1 MGRIHTL
8 SPELAHKIAAGEVI
22 ERPANIVKEL
32 LENSIDAG
40 STQIIIRIEKA
51 GTQLIE
57 ISDNGCG
64 MDRADAQAC
73 FSRHA
78 TSKLHAVDEL
88 MHLSSFGFR
97 GEALASIAA
106 VSKVTLCTKPQES
119 SDPLGTT
126 ITISD
131 SAISSVADYVGS
143 AGTTIRIADLFYN
156 VPVRKKFLKQ
166 EETEWNQ
173 IQQIVWGLCLTH
185 QEVGCKLYRD
195 GRLVLNAP
203 AVTSLKDR
211 LTQVWGHNISSN
223 LINLTPPVKE
233 SKHGITITGMTSN
246 PNFWRYGRHNLF
258 FFVNDRLV
266 KNNELSKA
274 LMKGYRSVLP
284 PGRFPAACLFITMDT
299 EKVDVNIHP
308 RKEEV
313 RFTHPQ
319 AVATQLAQQATRTL
333 EEYVSNMLAGRGKMA
348 QTSTPLPA
356 TPAPAMASSPTHAQP
371 IIQAQPV
378 TPAPSEVQN
387 TPPAAHSFASLKEP
401 VFSALNTPVA
411 PPAPAVTPVKTPLKR
426 EVQPISL
433 DPRLRESDRTG
444 SETVQQPITQ
454 VATPPCIIG
463 QLFATY
469 IVMESTDDDTVIIVD
484 QHAAHERILY
494 HQFSHKFTNK
504 EGTRL
509 LFPEL
514 IPLSAAALQSLL
526 QHQAFFSSQGIEIE
540 QGGPDQLAVLSTPPR
555 IQKESLQEFMRD
567 CADFIQQHESLDTE
581 EFAKQLN
588 EHVHSHMSCK
598 AAIRAG
604 DVLDVKRMQEL
615 VTQLMST
622 PNRFICVHGRPTMWT
637 MTRSELAKKF
647 RRP

>member
-1 MGRIHTL
+1 MGHIHTL
-8 SPELAHKIAAGEVI
+8 SPQLAHKIAAGEVI

-40 STQIIIRIEKA
+40 ATSITIRIEKA

-64 MDRADAQAC
+64 MDRDDAQAC

-97 GEALASIAA
+97 GEALASVAA
-106 VSKVTLCTKPQES
+106 VSKVTLHTKPQES
-119 SDPLGTT
+119 NEPLGTT

-131 SAISSVADYVGS
+131 SVIASVDDYAGA
-143 AGTTIRIADLFYN
+143 AGTTISIADLFYN

-166 EETEWNQ
+166 DETEWNQ
-173 IQQIVWGLCLTH
+173 IQQIVWGLCVTH
-185 QEVGCKLYRD
+185 QSVGCKLYRD
-195 GRLVLNAP
+195 GKLVLNAP
-203 AVTSLKDR
+203 AVKSLKDR

-223 LINLTPPVKE
+223 LVSLSSPLKE

-246 PNFWRYGRHNLF
+246 PNFWRYGRHNMF
-258 FFVNDRLV
+258 FFVNERLV

-274 LMKGYRSVLP
+274 LMKGYRNVLP
-284 PGRFPAACLFITMDT
+284 PGRFPAACLFIEIDK

-319 AVATQLAQQATRTL
+319 AVATQLAQQVTQTL
-333 EEYVSNMLAGRGKMA
+333 EEYVSNMLAGRGKVEE
-348 QTSTPLPA
+348 
-356 TPAPAMASSPTHAQP
+356 PAPAPFQERSISDPG
-371 IIQAQPV
+371 QARM
-378 TPAPSEVQN
+378 TERA
-387 TPPAAHSFASLKEP
+387 KEP
-401 VFSALNTPVA
+401 VFSTLAAPIAPPITAPQKQAVSLPTPLPVPQPVA
-411 PPAPAVTPVKTPLKR
+411 KI
-426 EVQPISL
+426 Q
-433 DPRLRESDRTG
+433 
-444 SETVQQPITQ
+444 ETAQQPITHT
-454 VATPPCIIG
+454 ATPPRIIG

-469 IVMESTDDDTVIIVD
+469 IIMESGDDDAVIMVD

-514 IPLSAAALQSLL
+514 IPLPAVALKALL
-526 QHQAFFSSQGIEIE
+526 QHRGFFANQGIEIE

-555 IQKESLQEFMRD
+555 IQKESLRDFMRD
-567 CADFIQQHESLDTE
+567 CADFIATHESLDTE
-581 EFAKQLN
+581 QFAKQLN
-588 EHVHSHMSCK
+588 EHVHSHMACK
-598 AAIRAG
+598 SAIRAG
-604 DVLDVKRMQEL
+604 DVLDVERMQEV
-615 VTQLMST
+615 VTQLLST

>member
-1 MGRIHTL
+1 MGHIHTL

-40 STQIIIRIEKA
+40 ATAITIRIEKA

-64 MDRADAQAC
+64 MDRDDAQAC

-88 MHLSSFGFR
+88 MHLDSFGFR
-97 GEALASIAA
+97 GEALASVAA
-106 VSKVTLCTKPQES
+106 VSKVTLHTKPQN
-119 SDPLGTT
+119 SDEPLGTT
-126 ITISD
+126 IHISD
-131 SAISSVADYVGS
+131 SNISAVEDYAGA
-143 AGTTIRIADLFYN
+143 AGTTIRIAELFYN

-166 EETEWNQ
+166 DETEWNQ
-173 IQQIVWGLCLTH
+173 IQQIVWGLCVTH
-185 QEVGCKLYRD
+185 QNVSCKLYRD
-195 GRLVLNAP
+195 GKLVLNAP
-203 AVTSLKDR
+203 AVSSLKDR
-211 LTQVWGHNISSN
+211 LTQVWGHNISAN
-223 LINLTPPVKE
+223 LVNLSPPPKE
-233 SKHGITITGMTSN
+233 SKHGITITGMSSN

-274 LMKGYRSVLP
+274 VMKGYRNVLP
-284 PGRFPAACLFITMDT
+284 PGRFPAACLFITLDK

-313 RFTHPQ
+313 RFTHQQ
-319 AVATQLAQQATRTL
+319 AVATQLAQQVTRTL
-333 EEYVSNMLAGRGKMA
+333 EEYVSGMLSGRGTRTAVDPRSSPANMQLLDPGSSPGSA
-348 QTSTPLPA
+348 QTIS
-356 TPAPAMASSPTHAQP
+356 QP
-371 IIQAQPV
+371 QELQTIPRPQSRGPEI
-378 TPAPSEVQN
+378 
-387 TPPAAHSFASLKEP
+387 PPPP
-401 VFSALNTPVA
+401 VFSALTPEKNPLSQPVSKQSNVLHKTLNDGLSPGSSTPLHA
-411 PPAPAVTPVKTPLKR
+411 QQPAVDT
-426 EVQPISL
+426 
-433 DPRLRESDRTG
+433 
-444 SETVQQPITQ
+444 
-454 VATPPCIIG
+454 ATPPRIIG

-469 IVMESTDDDTVIIVD
+469 IVMESSDDDTVIIVD

-494 HQFSHKFTNK
+494 HQFAHKFTNK

-514 IPLSAAALQSLL
+514 ITLAPAALKAILA
-526 QHQAFFSSQGIEIE
+526 HKTFFDAQGIELE

-555 IQKESLQEFMRD
+555 IQKESLREFIRD
-567 CADFIQQHESLDTE
+567 CADFIVQHDSLDTE
-581 EFAKQLN
+581 AFAKQLN
-588 EHVHSHMSCK
+588 EHVHSHMACK

-604 DVLDVKRMQEL
+604 DVLDVERMQEV
-615 VTQLMST
+615 VTQLLAT